1 VRRILKEKIIAF
13 LKQGMTPRD
22 LTLAVALGVVLGT
35 FPVIGATTLLC
46 VVASFA
52 LRLNLPALQSVNW
65 ITSPLQL
72 MLLIPFFKLGTAL
85 FGGGAVTV
93 GLGEVIDMMKTDLL
107 GTIGEFLFVT
117 LRAVCA
123 WGLVAPIAT
132 ALIFVLLLPLF
143 TRIHRDV
150 IRMRLEPKPVQYDD
164 VN

>member
-1 VRRILKEKIIAF
+1 
-13 LKQGMTPRD
+13 MTPRD

-93 GLGEVIDMMKTDLL
+93 GLGEVIDMMKTDML

-117 LRAVCA
+117 IRAVFA
-123 WGLVAPIAT
+123 WSLVAPIAT
-132 ALIFVLLLPLF
+132 ALIFVFLFPLF
-143 TRIHRDV
+143 TRIHREV
-150 IRMRLEPKPVQYDD
+150 IRMRLEPEPVQYDD
-164 VN
+164 IT